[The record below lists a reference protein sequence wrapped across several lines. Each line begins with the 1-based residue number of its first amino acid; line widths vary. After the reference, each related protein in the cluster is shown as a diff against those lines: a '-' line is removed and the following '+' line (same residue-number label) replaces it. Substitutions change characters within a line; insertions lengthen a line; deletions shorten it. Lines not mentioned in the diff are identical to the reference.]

1 MFCVFAISCC
11 SCRRVLDKQEYVRY
25 IKDEQNGLSKQISV
39 GEWVYMFQYKPIEY
53 ILLLENNEK
62 ASAEEN
68 KRREMLN
75 GSVWFNISFKRA
87 SNDVSPLRYGIGSP
101 DEYEQRLMYF
111 LNNAHKE
118 IKLIYGSGDTLSQI
132 GYLFENNFNLTPHET
147 MVVGFDLPGDQ
158 QYPTEDMQ
166 LCFNDRTFN
175 NGILK
180 VVYKKADV
188 KQVPELKQ

>member
-1 MFCVFAISCC
+1 M
-11 SCRRVLDKQEYVRY
+11 DKQEYVRY

-39 GEWVYMFQYKPIEY
+39 GDWVYMFQYKPVEY
-53 ILLLENNEK
+53 ILLLENNEE

-68 KRREMLN
+68 GRRKMLN
-75 GSVWFNISFKRA
+75 GAVWFNISFRRVD
-87 SNDVSPLRYGIGSP
+87 NDISPLRFGISSP
-101 DEYEQRLMYF
+101 EEYEQRLMYF
-111 LNNAHKE
+111 LNNAQKQ
-118 IKLIYGSGDTLSQI
+118 ITLIYGKGDTLSQI

-180 VVYKKADV
+180 VLYKKADV
-188 KQVPELKQ
+188 KRIPELKQ